1 MSASKPWTPEE
12 LKRLEHH
19 MDSKTPY
26 AKLTGLFCRSVGSID
41 HGRRLVRDAKKKR
54 GQTSYDQDLVRVND
68 ASLSRAYAALQQKYE
83 KALKANSAVNQLV
96 DNIVACAPKSYQTA
110 PAIRT
115 ARKGSGE
122 TPQSAML
129 LLSDTHI
136 GQVVDPAQTL
146 SYGGYNFPTFLARL
160 KYLEE
165 SVISIIENHQVAVTE
180 ELVIAML
187 GDMLHGALVH
197 SVEAGQKNDLFTQY
211 FMGAHAVAQF
221 LRSLAAHVPTL
232 RVKTVVGNHPRW
244 GTQHKMPAD
253 QRYSNGDQFFYA
265 LIQALVRDIPNIDF
279 PLDKQ
284 PMSLFEVQNFRFL
297 ALHGDTLKG
306 GGTAGIPALAYAK
319 EVSARTQMFAAMG
332 ERPINYYIS
341 GHIHKPVSLPH
352 TSGACL
358 TNGAFVG
365 ADGYTMSAAFVPV
378 EPQQRL
384 FFVHPKHGITAEYCL
399 SLKWAS
405 VSEKVPYV
413 LPPGFPIV

>member
-1 MSASKPWTPEE
+1 M
-12 LKRLEHH
+12 
-19 MDSKTPY
+19 SKTKEWTIADLEILANHVAEGLTKSQL
-26 AKLTGLFCRSVGSID
+26 AKRMGRTTGSID
-41 HGRRLVRDAKKKR
+41 HGRRQLRQKGAKR
-54 GQTSYDQDLVRVND
+54 TSYAQDLSRVNEG
-68 ASLSRAYAALQQKYE
+68 SLSRAYAELQNKYQ
-83 KALKANSAVNQLV
+83 KALKSNSAVNQLV
-96 DNIVACAPKSYQTA
+96 EKIIACAPRSYETA

-115 ARKGSGE
+115 TRKGSGE
-122 TPQSAML
+122 TPQSSML

-146 SYGGYNFPTFLARL
+146 SYGGYNFQIFLARL

-180 ELVIAML
+180 ELLVAML

-221 LRSLAAHVPTL
+221 LRNLAAHVPKL

-244 GTQHKMPAD
+244 GTQHKMPSD

-265 LIQALVRDIPNIDF
+265 LIQALVRDISNIDF

-284 PMSLFEVQNFRFL
+284 PMALFEVQNHRFL

-319 EVSARTQMFAAMG
+319 EVSARSQMFAAMG
-332 ERPINYYIS
+332 EKPVNYYIS

-352 TSGACL
+352 TSGACM

-365 ADGYTMSAAFVPV
+365 ADGFSMSASFVPI

-399 SLKWAS
+399 SLKWAPVTS
-405 VSEKVPYV
+405 TSPYT
-413 LPPGFPIV
+413 LPPGFPIT

>member
-1 MSASKPWTPEE
+1 MKRPITNRDIELANTDTPAAKVAKQLGRSVASVNNIRRRLKNGE
-12 LKRLEHH
+12 LK
-19 MDSKTPY
+19 MDPDREPATY
-26 AKLTGLFCRSVGSID
+26 E
-41 HGRRLVRDAKKKR
+41 
-54 GQTSYDQDLVRVND
+54 QDLDRTQSG
-68 ASLSRAYAALQQKYE
+68 SLERAYTELTKKYE

-96 DNIVACAPKSYQTA
+96 ENIVACAPKSYQTA
-110 PAIRT
+110 PRIIT

-136 GQVVDPAQTL
+136 GQIVDPAQTL
-146 SYGGYNFPTFLARL
+146 SYGGYNFQTFLARL

-165 SVISIIENHQVAVTE
+165 STLSIVKNHQVARTE
-180 ELVIAML
+180 ELVVAML
-187 GDMLHGALVH
+187 GDMLHGALTH

-211 FMGAHAVAQF
+211 FNGAHAVAQF
-221 LRSLAAHVPTL
+221 LRNLAAHIPSI

-244 GTQHKMPAD
+244 GTQHKMPTD

-265 LIQALVRDIPNIDF
+265 LIQALVRDINIIDF

-284 PMSLFEVQNFRFL
+284 PMSLFEVQNHRFL

-319 EVSARTQMFAAMG
+319 EVSARSQMFAAMG
-332 ERPINYYIS
+332 EKPVNYYIS

-365 ADGYTMSAAFVPV
+365 ADGYTMAAAFVPV

-399 SLKWAS
+399 SLKWAT
-405 VSEKVPYV
+405 VTEKAPYN
-413 LPPGFPIV
+413 LPAGFPIA